1 MAFQVEKYAND
12 PLVWHGGLKAKLVVA
27 LLDTMDDIQKN
38 VSKVTAPFLLI
49 HGDDDQVVPIEG
61 SHFLYEHSPST
72 DKTFKV
78 DLKSSLSAILC

>member
-12 PLVWHGGLKAKLVVA
+12 PLVWHEGLKAKLVVA
-27 LLDTMDDIQKN
+27 LLDAMDDIQKN
-38 VSKVTAPFLLI
+38 VSKVTVPFLLS

-61 SHFLYEHSPST
+61 SHFLHEHSPST